1 MDGHTVRY
9 TFSLHTPKNMSS
21 KPFSATNT
29 TGSPNDANLQASQEK
44 ISNLLELRIGSQN
57 KAHDSLG
64 STIDRDFRKG
74 TSTTGTTI
82 DHKTLSQI
90 ANINFRATEN
100 VCSEEYY

>member
-29 TGSPNDANLQASQEK
+29 TGSPNDANLQASQEE

-90 ANINFRATEN
+90 SNINFRATEN